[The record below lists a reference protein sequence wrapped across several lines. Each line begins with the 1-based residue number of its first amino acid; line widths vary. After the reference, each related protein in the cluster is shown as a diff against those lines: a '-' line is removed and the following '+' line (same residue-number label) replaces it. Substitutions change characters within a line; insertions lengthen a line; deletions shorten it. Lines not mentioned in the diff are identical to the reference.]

1 VTDPSSIIGRTI
13 SHYRIVEKLG
23 GGGMGVVYKA
33 EDTSLG
39 RFVALKFLPEDVAQD
54 HQALE
59 RFRREARAASALNHP
74 NICTIYEIAED
85 GGRSFIAM
93 EFMEGNTLKHLISGR
108 AVPLEQVLELGI
120 QISDALDAAHARGIV
135 HRDIKPAN
143 IFVTKRGHAKVLDFG
158 LAKLS
163 PVAEGVG
170 VSGLPTATSDAFLT
184 SPGTAVG
191 TVSYMSPEQARGK
204 ELDARSDLF
213 SLGVVFYEMCTGVLP
228 FRGDTSAVIF
238 EAILN
243 RAPVPPVRLNPDLPP
258 KLEELINKA
267 LEKDPKLRSQSAAE
281 IRADLERLKRDSS
294 SARHAALTADSSS
307 EDAGLKSL
315 RDSGQAGAT
324 NARTGSGRTSL
335 ASESVGSAES
345 VRGSAGVAAESTR
358 RSLTRRMVVPGVIL
372 LVILLAAG
380 GWLYWRVFFRAG
392 MAATAFQNPAISSL
406 TSSGDVVAVR
416 ISPDGRYLAYIS
428 TARGRYSLWVRQMD
442 IASAIQI
449 LPPGPNQIFDLTF
462 TRDGN
467 FLVYASSG
475 TNDISAKVY
484 EVPVLGGTP
493 RLILDSSDTGVSF
506 SPDGRQMVYQTL
518 DSPSGEGRLMLAN
531 ADGSGR
537 RKLAVR
543 KASENFS
550 LTAKWSPDGRHI
562 AAFVFG
568 PDPSGKNFS
577 LVEVDV
583 GTGLEKAMLGPR
595 WRFVSDFAWLPDGSG
610 FLVAAEEKTGVPMQL
625 WIVSYPGGR
634 VRRVSNDLG
643 DYYSVSVS
651 GDGRTIVASQMN
663 RVSDIWV
670 GPASSP
676 DNAKQ
681 ISSGRLDGS
690 HGIAWTPDNR
700 VVYVAMPLDAWEFF
714 VTDADGGNNRQL
726 TFDGRFREDPTVC
739 DHGRVLVYATDME
752 GPYQL
757 WKLDLQSGLS
767 AKLSSG
773 SGERE
778 PACDAAGEWVWYL
791 GQAADGSSRVF
802 KMPISGGAAVQVS
815 DRVAISEPMI
825 SADGEHIAFQS
836 PGKNGRIVAVNI
848 VHGVES
854 KSDLELAE
862 TFEPTN
868 RLARWIPG
876 QVAVAFV
883 DIRTGVENLWVKQP
897 AAGAPEKQLT
907 HFTSGD
913 FFDFRYSSD
922 GKYIAMA
929 RGSNKSDAVR
939 FTDTSK

>member
-1 VTDPSSIIGRTI
+1 
-13 SHYRIVEKLG
+13 
-23 GGGMGVVYKA
+23 
-33 EDTSLG
+33 
-39 RFVALKFLPEDVAQD
+39 
-54 HQALE
+54 
-59 RFRREARAASALNHP
+59 
-74 NICTIYEIAED
+74 
-85 GGRSFIAM
+85 
-93 EFMEGNTLKHLISGR
+93 
-108 AVPLEQVLELGI
+108 
-120 QISDALDAAHARGIV
+120 
-135 HRDIKPAN
+135 
-143 IFVTKRGHAKVLDFG
+143 
-158 LAKLS
+158 
-163 PVAEGVG
+163 
-170 VSGLPTATSDAFLT
+170 
-184 SPGTAVG
+184 
-191 TVSYMSPEQARGK
+191 
-204 ELDARSDLF
+204 
-213 SLGVVFYEMCTGVLP
+213 
-228 FRGDTSAVIF
+228 
-238 EAILN
+238 
-243 RAPVPPVRLNPDLPP
+243 
-258 KLEELINKA
+258 
-267 LEKDPKLRSQSAAE
+267 
-281 IRADLERLKRDSS
+281 
-294 SARHAALTADSSS
+294 
-307 EDAGLKSL
+307 
-315 RDSGQAGAT
+315 
-324 NARTGSGRTSL
+324 
-335 ASESVGSAES
+335 
-345 VRGSAGVAAESTR
+345 
-358 RSLTRRMVVPGVIL
+358 
-372 LVILLAAG
+372 
-380 GWLYWRVFFRAG
+380 
-392 MAATAFQNPAISSL
+392 
-406 TSSGDVVAVR
+406 
-416 ISPDGRYLAYIS
+416 
-428 TARGRYSLWVRQMD
+428 
-442 IASAIQI
+442 
-449 LPPGPNQIFDLTF
+449 
-462 TRDGN
+462 
-467 FLVYASSG
+467 
-475 TNDISAKVY
+475 
-484 EVPVLGGTP
+484 
-493 RLILDSSDTGVSF
+493 
-506 SPDGRQMVYQTL
+506 
-518 DSPSGEGRLMLAN
+518 
-531 ADGSGR
+531 
-537 RKLAVR
+537 
-543 KASENFS
+543 
-550 LTAKWSPDGRHI
+550 
-562 AAFVFG
+562 
-568 PDPSGKNFS
+568 
-577 LVEVDV
+577 
-583 GTGLEKAMLGPR
+583 
-595 WRFVSDFAWLPDGSG
+595 
-610 FLVAAEEKTGVPMQL
+610 MQL

-939 FTDTSK
+939 FTDTSN

>member
-1 VTDPSSIIGRTI
+1 
-13 SHYRIVEKLG
+13 
-23 GGGMGVVYKA
+23 MGVVYKA

-243 RAPVPPVRLNPDLPP
+243 RAPVPAVRLNPDLPP

-294 SARHAALTADSSS
+294 SARQAALTADSGF
-307 EDAGLKSL
+307 EDAGLKPL

-324 NARTGSGRTSL
+324 NARAGSGRTAV
-335 ASESVGSAES
+335 ASGAQS
-345 VRGSAGVAAESTR
+345 AAESGQASAASAAANSER
-358 RSLTRRMVVPGVIL
+358 PSVGRRMIVPGVIL
-372 LVILLAAG
+372 LVILLVAG
-380 GWLYWRVFFRAG
+380 GWLYRRGVFRAG

-406 TSSGDVVAVR
+406 TSSGGVAEAR
-416 ISPDGRYLAYIS
+416 ISPDGRYIAYVS
-428 TARGRYSLWVRQMD
+428 NARGRYSLWVGQMD
-442 IASAIQI
+442 VASAVQI
-449 LPPGPNQIFDLTF
+449 VPAGTAEIFDPTF
-462 TRDGN
+462 TPDGS
-467 FLVYASSG
+467 FLDYVSAA
-475 TNDISAKVY
+475 TNDQNGKIY
-484 EVPVLGGTP
+484 QIPVLGGTP
-493 RLILDSSDTGVSF
+493 RRLLDLADTGVSF
-506 SPDGRQMVYQTL
+506 SPDGLQMAYATADL
-518 DSPSGEGRLMLAN
+518 ASGETRLMLAN
-531 ADGSGR
+531 ADGSGAR
-537 RKLAVR
+537 RLAER
-543 KASENFS
+543 KGAGTS
-550 LTAKWSPDGRHI
+550 AYHAVKWSPDGRRI
-562 AAFVFG
+562 AG
-568 PDPSGKNFS
+568 YLNEPDPSGNNFK
-577 LVEVDV
+577 LVEIEVA
-583 GTGLEKAMLGPR
+583 TGKEKLTPGQGWR
-595 WRFVSDFAWLPDGSG
+595 WMSDLTWLPDGSG
-610 FLVAAEEKTGVPMQL
+610 LLVTAQEKTGVPMQL
-625 WIVSYPGGR
+625 WMVSYPGGKA
-634 VRRVSNDLG
+634 RRLSNDLS

-651 GDGRTIVASQMN
+651 ANGRTIVALQQN
-663 RVSDIWV
+663 HLSDIWV
-670 GPASSP
+670 GPANAP

-681 ISSGRLDGS
+681 VTSGRLDGID
-690 HGIAWTPDNR
+690 GIAWTPDNR
-700 VVYVAMPLDAWEFF
+700 IVYTGNQTDRWELFI
-714 VTDADGGNNRQL
+714 TDADGGNQKQL
-726 TFDGRFREDPTVC
+726 TFEGRYREGPTIC
-739 DHGRVLVYATDME
+739 DHGRAVVFATDIE
-752 GPYQL
+752 GAYHL
-757 WKLDLQSGLS
+757 WKLELQSGVS
-767 AKLSSG
+767 SKLTNG
-773 SGERE
+773 SGEQA
-778 PACDAAGEWVWYL
+778 PACDAAGDWVWYL
-791 GQAADGSSRVF
+791 GQTAGGSSHIF

-815 DRVAISEPMI
+815 DRVAITGPMI
-825 SADGEHIAFQS
+825 SADGQHIAFQS
-836 PGKNGRIVAVNI
+836 TGKNGRIVAVNI
-848 VHGVES
+848 VDGVES

-862 TFEPTN
+862 TFEPVH

-876 QVAVAFV
+876 QSAVAFV
-883 DIRTGVENLWVKQP
+883 DIRTGVENLWMKQP
-897 AAGAPEKQLT
+897 AAGAPEEQLT
-907 HFTSGD
+907 HFTSGNL
-913 FFDFRYSSD
+913 FDFRYSPD
-922 GKYIAMA
+922 GKFIAMA
-929 RGSNKSDAVR
+929 RGSTKSDAVR